1 MTRFDVRVSAAAILV
16 LLLLV
21 HGSLN
26 AAVEQPQQA
35 QQSVTT
41 VRAPRDAHAKQNRTD
56 LENLFKQ
63 QPEIRII
70 IGLQTPQERT
80 RSIANQSDQARER
93 SVASRQA
100 VVLGRAQGLNIRDI
114 KRFRFHPFI
123 AMTVDATALG
133 ALLADSDVTSVSED
147 GIIFPMLVD
156 TVALTRASSAWSEG
170 FRGNGQTVAVLDTG
184 VDSSHPFFSGKVVAE
199 ACFSNPVAG
208 ATTLCPDGQPQQI
221 GAGAGIHCPDI
232 AIGCW
237 HGSHVAGIAVGNVGH
252 LSASAGGM
260 APGANVMPVQV
271 FQRECY
277 SGACQLAAYYS
288 DIMQGLEYVYSLRN
302 NYAIAAANLS
312 LGGIAF
318 TASCDNE
325 APGVTSVIQSL
336 RASNIPTIVSSG
348 NSGLGN
354 ALSFPACI
362 TQAISVGAT
371 TKQNGIASFSNSSSA
386 LTLLAPGNSI
396 QSSIPGGGYGYT
408 SGTSMAAPHVT
419 GAWAT
424 LKSAKPSAT
433 VAEVLNALNAAGLP
447 ITDSRNG
454 ITKPLVQI
462 GDSVTQLG
470 AVGVLLGRSAP
481 SGSEIMLDNA
491 DAGVMDQAGGR
502 TFTGM
507 WCTASPWNQYG
518 IDALINCA
526 GTEVSTYRWTP
537 TLPTAGSWDVYIWW
551 SAQSNQSANA
561 AVKVVSADGQVT
573 KTYDQ
578 RSGGG
583 QWVLHGRYS
592 FTAGANGYVEVGNGG
607 EGRVSADAVRFV
619 PMGGPAPLPTVTISA
634 TDILGKEAG
643 LDPASFT
650 VSRTGSTT
658 SDLTVQYKINGTAGP
673 NIDYVA
679 LSGNVT
685 IPAGASTALIVVTPI
700 DDTLLE
706 SNETIVV
713 TILAAAGYALG
724 APSAATV
731 KIASDDSTSAPTSGP
746 SELVAQQV
754 DQSLVG
760 LGQFERPEFSAS
772 DPSHLLPLLRRRLA

>member
-1 MTRFDVRVSAAAILV
+1 MTRFDVRVSAVAILV
-16 LLLLV
+16 LLFL
-21 HGSLN
+21 GSLN
-26 AAVEQPQQA
+26 AADVQPNQV
-35 QQSVTT
+35 QQSVTAP
-41 VRAPRDAHAKQNRTD
+41 RAPRDARAKQNRTD

-70 IGLQTPQERT
+70 VGLQTAEENTAPAAR
-80 RSIANQSDQARER
+80 ASDQARER
-93 SVASRQA
+93 SVAARQA
-100 VVLGRAQGLNIRDI
+100 AVLGRAQGLNVRDI
-114 KRFRFHPFI
+114 RRFRFHPFI

-133 ALLADSDVTSVSED
+133 AFLADPDVTSVSED
-147 GIIFPMLVD
+147 GVIYPMLAD
-156 TVALTRASSAWSEG
+156 TVTLTRATNAWSEG
-170 FRGNGQTVAVLDTG
+170 FRGTGQTVAVLDTG
-184 VDSSHPFFSGKVVAE
+184 IDSSHPFFAGKVVAE

-208 ATTLCPDGQPQQI
+208 ATTLCPNGQPQQI

-237 HGSHVAGIAVGNVGH
+237 HGSHVAGIAVGNYGY
-252 LSASAGGM
+252 LTASSGGM

-277 SGACQLAAYYS
+277 SGTCQLAAYYS

-302 NYAIAAANLS
+302 NYTIAAANLS
-312 LGGIAF
+312 LGGTAF

-325 APGVTSVIQSL
+325 APGVTSIIQTL
-336 RASNIPTIVSSG
+336 RTANIPTIVSSG
-348 NSGLGN
+348 NSGFGN
-354 ALSFPACI
+354 ALNFPACI

-371 TKQNGIASFSNSSSA
+371 TKQNGVSSFSNSSSS
-386 LTLLAPGNSI
+386 LTLLAPGSSI

-408 SGTSMAAPHVT
+408 SGTSMAAPHVA

-424 LKSAKPSAT
+424 LKSAKPTAT
-433 VAEVLNALNAAGLP
+433 VAEVLNALNATGLP

-470 AVGVLLGRSAP
+470 AVGVLLGRGAP
-481 SGSEIMLDNA
+481 AGSEVIVDNA
-491 DAGVMDQAGGR
+491 DAGVMDQQGGR

-507 WCTASPWNQYG
+507 WCTTPPWNQYG
-518 IDALINCA
+518 IDALFNCA
-526 GTEVSTYRWTP
+526 GTEAVTYRWTP

-561 AVKVVSADGQVT
+561 AVKVVSADGSVT
-573 KTYDQ
+573 KTFDQ

-592 FTAGANGYVEVGNGG
+592 FTAGANGYVEIGNGG
-607 EGRVSADAVRFV
+607 EGQVSADAVRFV
-619 PMGGPAPLPTVTISA
+619 PMGGPAPLPAVTISA

-643 LDPASFT
+643 LDPATFT
-650 VSRTGSTT
+650 VTRSGSTT
-658 SDLTVQYKINGTAGP
+658 SDLSVQYKITGTAGP
-673 NIDYVA
+673 GVDYVA

-685 IPAGASTALIVVTPI
+685 IPAGASTAIITVTPI
-700 DDTLLE
+700 DDTLVE

-713 TILAAAGYALG
+713 TILAASGYKVG
-724 APSAATV
+724 SPSAATV
-731 KIASDDSTSAPTSGP
+731 KIASDDSTTQPATAPGSYG
-746 SELVAQQV
+746 SIGQQLN
-754 DQSLVG
+754 QPPIR
-760 LGQFERPEFSAS
+760 LGQVQRSKVSAS
-772 DPSHLLPLLRRRLA
+772 DPSHFLTLLRRRVA

>member
-1 MTRFDVRVSAAAILV
+1 MTRFNVRVSVAAVFV
-16 LLLLV
+16 LSFL
-21 HGSLN
+21 GSLN
-26 AAVEQPQQA
+26 AAVVQPQQA
-35 QQSVTT
+35 QPGVTAA
-41 VRAPRDAHAKQNRTD
+41 RAPRDARAKQNRTD

-70 IGLQTPQERT
+70 VGLENSQDNP
-80 RSIANQSDQARER
+80 RSRASQSDQARER

-100 VVLGRAQGLNIRDI
+100 AVLGRAQGLNVRDI

-133 ALLADSDVTSVSED
+133 ALLADPDVTSVSED
-147 GIIFPMLVD
+147 GIIFPTLVD
-156 TVALTRASSAWSEG
+156 TIALTRATNAWSEG
-170 FRGNGQTVAVLDTG
+170 FRGNGQTVAILDTG
-184 VDSSHPFFSGKVVAE
+184 VDTSHPFFSGKVVAE
-199 ACFSNPVAG
+199 ACFSNPVVG
-208 ATTLCPDGQPQQI
+208 ATSLCPSGQPQQI
-221 GAGAGIHCPDI
+221 GAGAGINCPDI

-237 HGSHVAGIAVGNVGH
+237 HGTHVAGIAVGNYGQ
-252 LSASAGGM
+252 LSASSGGM
-260 APGANVMPVQV
+260 APGANVMPIQV
-271 FQRECY
+271 FQRDCY
-277 SGACQLAAYYS
+277 SGTCQLAAYYS
-288 DIMQGLEYVYSLRN
+288 DIMQGLEYVYSLRTS
-302 NYAIAAANLS
+302 YTIAAANLS

-318 TASCDNE
+318 SSSCDNE

-336 RASNIPTIVSSG
+336 RAANIPAIVSSG

-362 TQAISVGAT
+362 TQAISVGST
-371 TKQNGIASFSNSSSA
+371 TKQNAISSFSNSSSS
-386 LTLLAPGNSI
+386 LTLLAPGSTI
-396 QSSIPGGGYGYT
+396 QSSIPGGYGYT
-408 SGTSMAAPHVT
+408 SGTSMAAPHVA

-454 ITKPLVQI
+454 ITKRLIQV

-481 SGSEIMLDNA
+481 AGSEIIVDNA
-491 DAGVMDQAGGR
+491 DAGVMDQAAGR

-507 WCTASPWNQYG
+507 WCTTPPWNHYG
-518 IDALINCA
+518 IDALFNCS

-561 AVKVVSADGQVT
+561 AVKVVSAGGQVT

-592 FTAGANGYVEVGNGG
+592 FTAGTNGYVEVGNGG

-619 PMGGPAPLPTVTISA
+619 PMGGPAPLPAVTISA

-643 LDPASFT
+643 LDPASYT
-650 VSRTGSTT
+650 VTRTGSTT
-658 SDLTVQYKINGTAGP
+658 SDLAVQYKITGTAGP
-673 NIDYVA
+673 GVDYVA

-685 IPAGASTALIVVTPI
+685 IPAGASTALIIVTPL
-700 DDTLLE
+700 DDTLVE

-713 TILAAAGYALG
+713 TILSASGYTVG
-724 APSAATV
+724 TPSAATV
-731 KIASDDSTSAPTSGP
+731 KIASDDSTTTPTSGRT
-746 SELVAQQV
+746 ELIAQQV

-760 LGQFERPEFSAS
+760 LGQLERPKFSAS
-772 DPSHLLPLLRRRLA
+772 DPSHLLALLRRRIA